1 MKALNCV
8 TGERKCRVWMYE
20 WIPFSPRLLTLPL
33 MCNLKQ
39 SKRFCAAVIFLGWWC
54 YARIFFEILEVVG
67 LWGHVCVSR
76 FESQRNDWWLC
87 AGGNLGWKF
96 TLSCYSSSSR
106 RQVEVICD
114 DYVELIWWLQYLRD
128 TRLFKYLW
136 SYLQKSEKNASPFP
150 SWREALFAN
159 VWPTPW
165 KASKYHFKRNKL
177 KHYFMCIVF

>member
-39 SKRFCAAVIFLGWWC
+39 SKRFWAAVIFCWVGGVMQGF
-54 YARIFFEILEVVG
+54 FFEILEVVG
-67 LWGHVCVSR
+67 LWGHVCVPR

-114 DYVELIWWLQYLRD
+114 DYVELIWWLQYL
-128 TRLFKYLW
+128 FKYLW
-136 SYLQKSEKNASPFP
+136 SYLQNIRKKRISLPQLTGGIVCKCLADPMKSIKVS
-150 SWREALFAN
+150 L
-159 VWPTPW
+159 
-165 KASKYHFKRNKL
+165 
-177 KHYFMCIVF
+177 